1 MEYMNK
7 MNKEEYF
14 TVLIDKYLIVIN
26 KFIDYLDVN
35 NLLPTKLICIKELI
49 KEYINSNRDE
59 IVINS
64 LEIILKNKKDIL
76 NFEFDNDD
84 KQINNLREI
93 LESKNAGRYEIEIVN
108 MVMEAKRKSIKLEKE
123 KRDMIREYVEILIL
137 ILEKMNEIIL
147 G

>member
-1 MEYMNK
+1 MNK